1 MAVYAITGKLGSG
14 KGKAAI
20 QRLRTYIQEGKRVA
34 TNCDVF
40 MEYLG
45 DEICKASVL
54 RVPDK
59 PCAADLY
66 LIGSGNRFVEFDIN
80 INYQGDK
87 WQVIAPV
94 NSPRMLPG
102 FDECHNG
109 ALVLDE
115 CGSWL
120 NTRNF
125 QDKGRAELLEWA
137 IHARKYG
144 WDIFFITQ
152 NISQI
157 DKQIRESL
165 FEYVV
170 RLNRLDRM
178 RVPFLSS
185 AVKLVT
191 AGALSGNMPRVH
203 IAVVRIGSAPDA
215 LVADRW
221 IFQGDDLHN
230 AYNTTQVFT
239 ENYPHGVHSLL
250 SPWHLSAKFGVLPGF
265 VGPLRPGV
273 VDHVCLKNR
282 ALPPKSLS
290 KHMSKFLVIALCL
303 GVLLGGVAVHLFGGR
318 VDAGS
323 APVAA
328 IIADKLPDGVVAR
341 GVMQH
346 DGIVSVMLSDGR
358 VVVPMAYIKDAS
370 GVWSATLTPGVV
382 VHGGTQ

>member
-20 QRLRTYIQEGKRVA
+20 QRLRAYLQAGKRVA

-40 MEYLG
+40 LEHLT
-45 DEICKASVL
+45 DPRSKSPVL

-59 PCAADLY
+59 PTASDLY
-66 LIGSGNRFVEFDIN
+66 LIGSGNKFVEFDSN
-80 INYQGDK
+80 ISYLGDK
-87 WQVIAPV
+87 LQAMAPI

-144 WDIFFITQ
+144 WDIFFVMQ

-178 RVPFLSS
+178 RVPVISS
-185 AVKLVT
+185 AVNLLT

-203 IAVVRIGSAPDA
+203 IAVVRIGSSLDG

-221 IFQGDDLHN
+221 IFQGDDLHA

-239 ENYPHGVHSLL
+239 ETYPHGVHSLL
-250 SPWHLSAKFGVLPGF
+250 SSWHLSCKLGVPSGF
-265 VGPLRPGV
+265 VGPVRLGL
-273 VDHVCLKNR
+273 VDHVLLKSR
-282 ALPPKSLS
+282 ALAAKPLP
-290 KHMSKFLVIALCL
+290 KHMTKFLVISLCL
-303 GVLLGGVAVHLFGGR
+303 GVLLGGLSMRLFAGRGDVGAV
-318 VDAGS
+318 
-323 APVAA
+323 PVAA
-328 IIADKLPDGVVAR
+328 VTDKLSDGVTGR
-341 GVMQH
+341 GVMRH

-358 VVVPMAYIKDAS
+358 VVVPLSFSSDSS
-370 GVWSATLTPGVV
+370 GWSATISPGVV
-382 VHGGTQ
+382 VRGGL